1 MGLQKKNWR
10 WVFFSSTIVLAS
22 SPCAINKRKGVMVSR
37 ASFPPARTL
46 PYVSCL
52 HSQPLMVGWYAVDLC
67 VLLFQLT
74 LLWESVSA
82 WKDQL
87 LEILLRI
94 TAYACSSTSTASYTH
109 LVQAPRQYYMLCRE
123 VYQKVS
129 LKQLQTDE
137 CI

>member
-1 MGLQKKNWR
+1 MGLQTKISR
-10 WVFFSSTIVLAS
+10 CVFFSECHRACLVTVCYQQEKGRDCFESFFPTCSNSTIRIVLALT
-22 SPCAINKRKGVMVSR
+22 AV
-37 ASFPPARTL
+37 
-46 PYVSCL
+46 
-52 HSQPLMVGWYAVDLC
+52 HGWYAVDLC

-74 LLWESVSA
+74 LLCESVSA

-87 LEILLRI
+87 LEVLLRI
-94 TAYACSSTSTASYTH
+94 TAYTCSSTSTASCTH

-137 CI
+137 CV